1 MVKVTYVPP
10 NEPGFPASTVWN
22 EITFHANMPV
32 DLDPANPKHGYMVPI
47 VDRWI
52 DPTTQEK
59 RSKATEKWV
68 SMIEIARSHAHFRV
82 DGDPSTKAQEA
93 PRRSGRPRTPTTS
106 DEYREYAIGW
116 IGRGDDPV
124 LLAERWNDEE
134 TLRQRCGVGDEDI
147 SYLRPMFDA
156 KHHELKKQVA

>member
-1 MVKVTYVPP
+1 MTKVTYVPP

-22 EITFHANMPV
+22 EIPFHANVPV
-32 DLDPANPKHGYMVPI
+32 ELDPHNERHGYMVPI
-47 VDRWI
+47 VKHWI

-59 RSKATEKWV
+59 RSKAKDEWV
-68 SMIEIARSHAHFRV
+68 SMIEIARSHSHFRV
-82 DGDPSTKAQEA
+82 EGEFVA
-93 PRRSGRPRTPTTS
+93 PRRGVGRPRKPTTS
-106 DEYREYAIGW
+106 EEYRDYAIGW
-116 IGRGDDPV
+116 IGDADDPI

-156 KHHELKKQVA
+156 KHHELKKQAV